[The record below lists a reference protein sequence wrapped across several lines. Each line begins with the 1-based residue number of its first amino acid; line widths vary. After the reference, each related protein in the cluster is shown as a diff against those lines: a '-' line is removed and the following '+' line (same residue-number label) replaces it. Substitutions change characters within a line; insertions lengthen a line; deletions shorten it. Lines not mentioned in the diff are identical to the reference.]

1 MAAEH
6 VFMLSQHP
14 FFKGLASEVID
25 LVAGCARDIEFRRGQ
40 YICHEDDRADHF
52 YILSH
57 GHVALQI
64 SSPGRGARTFLTVGA
79 GEVFGVNWLVAPYRW
94 TYDAK
99 ALDDIKAVVLDAT
112 CLRRKCEADHE
123 LGYQLMSRVMPILIE
138 RLHVCRMQLLDLYLK
153 QN

>member
-1 MAAEH
+1 
-6 VFMLSQHP
+6 LLQ
-14 FFKGLASEVID
+14 
-25 LVAGCARDIEFRRGQ
+25 
-40 YICHEDDRADHF
+40 
-52 YILSH
+52 

-99 ALDDIKAVVLDAT
+99 ALDDTKAVVLNAV
-112 CLRRKCEADHE
+112 CLRHKCEADHDLGFE
-123 LGYQLMSRVMPILIE
+123 LMKRVMPILVE
-138 RLHVCRMQLLDLYLK
+138 RLHICRIQLLDLYLK